1 MSKNK
6 IISYPIESILVG
18 LDLTEMDTT
27 MIKYASTVCHHF
39 PINEVYFYHVAKSLE
54 MPPDITEEY
63 KHILT
68 TVDDG
73 IRHEIEK
80 KVKAEFVSKK
90 NIEIHIKVKEGNP
103 IDKMLRYVKIKN
115 IDMILLGR
123 KQNLQGSG
131 LINSA
136 IARNSPCHLLL
147 VPEKTH
153 HFKIEKVMIPVDF
166 SRHSALAVQQ
176 GSQITNGDRLNK
188 TFCAHVYNVPV
199 GYSKSGK
206 SYEEFAEIM
215 LDNARKSYQRFI
227 HDYGDVHCIFR
238 LDNEENPSSQ
248 IVEIMH
254 EEKPDLVILG
264 SKGRTDLAT
273 VFLGSMA
280 EKFMLKDTYTPL
292 LIIKRRDENM
302 GLLEALMNI

>member
-1 MSKNK
+1 MSNKK

-18 LDLTEMDTT
+18 LDLTEMDTV
-27 MIKYASTVCHHF
+27 MIKYASTVCQYF
-39 PINEVYFYHVAKSLE
+39 PINEVYFYHVAKSLVFPRDVSE
-54 MPPDITEEY
+54 AY
-63 KHILT
+63 RHVLT

-80 KVKAEFVSKK
+80 KIKAEFVSKK
-90 NIEIHIKVKEGNP
+90 NVKVHIKVKEGNP
-103 IDKMLRYVKIKN
+103 IDKVLRYVKIKN

-131 LINSA
+131 LINSS

-147 VPEKTH
+147 IPEKTQQ
-153 HFKIEKVMIPVDF
+153 FKIDKMMIPVDF
-166 SRHSALAVQQ
+166 SKHSALAVQQ
-176 GSQITNGDRLNK
+176 GIKLANGDWLK
-188 TFCAHVYNVPV
+188 KIFCAHVYHVPT

-206 SYEEFAEIM
+206 SFEEFSEIM
-215 LDNARKSYQRFI
+215 LENAKKSYKRFI
-227 HDYGDVHCIFR
+227 HDYGDIQCVFK
-238 LDNEENPSSQ
+238 LDDDGNPSKK
-248 IVEIMH
+248 IAAIMH

-280 EKFMLKDTYTPL
+280 EKFMLKDSYTPL